1 MMLGFFKNNNDNVQ
15 DENFDPDDIKTHY
28 EGGVMSA
35 EYDART
41 LNRKI
46 PDRQDFPYH
55 DLYPH
60 GFGKITY
67 KNGDYIIEEYEGE
80 FEVGQYQGKGKLTL
94 NGEVFE
100 GTFKENRFV
109 EDK

>member
-1 MMLGFFKNNNDNVQ
+1 MFGLFKKGSDAEDNIAESEDVT
-15 DENFDPDDIKTHY
+15 THY

-46 PDRQDFPYH
+46 PDRQDYPYH
-55 DLYPH
+55 NLYPH